1 MGSRCIFPRRI
12 FLCNF
17 GNNEQIWVEK
27 RQCHSKFV
35 TTNILNKSNR
45 LSHTNFNF
53 FPDLN
58 FILDLN
64 KDTSNGICIRK
75 SLWSE
80 DHIGTKAEDRYN
92 CKGVV
97 KRGICNL
104 SIDDLPEIFK
114 SGCLYANKFD
124 LMANDGLVIKC
135 MHEYLTQ

>member
-1 MGSRCIFPRRI
+1 MYSTGTMIYSTGTR
-12 FLCNF
+12 N
-17 GNNEQIWVEK
+17 
-27 RQCHSKFV
+27 SSV
-35 TTNILNKSNR
+35 TRTY
-45 LSHTNFNF
+45 FN
-53 FPDLN
+53 LVSN

-80 DHIGTKAEDRYN
+80 DHIGTKTENRYD

-104 SIDDLPEIFK
+104 SLDDIPEIFK
-114 SGCLYANKFD
+114 SGCLFANKFD
-124 LMANDGLVIKC
+124 LMANDGRVIKC

>member
-1 MGSRCIFPRRI
+1 MSFKV
-12 FLCNF
+12 CN
-17 GNNEQIWVEK
+17 
-27 RQCHSKFV
+27 
-35 TTNILNKSNR
+35 NKYFKQKQQAFSNY
-45 LSHTNFNF
+45 NF